1 MREPILKAVAA
12 PPKILWA
19 PFVPVILNIGVQF
32 PFMFAAIG
40 TFEANPLIF
49 VVTIAIVHLGII
61 IWANKEPHISNMMQ
75 AFGQCYHFTKN
86 IYKVKGKKF
95 AP

>member
-1 MREPILKAVAA
+1 MREQILKAVAA

-19 PFVPVILNIGVQF
+19 PFLPVLLNIGVQF

-40 TFEANPLIF
+40 TFDTNPLVF
-49 VVTIAIVHLGII
+49 VATIVSVHLGIV
-61 IWANKEPHISNMMQ
+61 IWSSKEPHISNMIQ
-75 AFGQCYHFTKN
+75 GFGQCYRVTHN
-86 IYKVKGKKF
+86 LYKVKGKKF

>member
-1 MREPILKAVAA
+1 MREQILKAVAA

-19 PFVPVILNIGVQF
+19 PFLPVLLNIGVQF

-40 TFEANPLIF
+40 TFDVNPLVF
-49 VVTIAIVHLGII
+49 VCTIVIVHLIII
-61 IWANKEPHISNMMQ
+61 IWANKEPHISNMIQ
-75 AFGQCYHFTKN
+75 AFGQCYRITHN
-86 IYKVKGKKF
+86 IYKVKGKNF

>member
-1 MREPILKAVAA
+1 MREPILKAVSA

-19 PFVPVILNIGVQF
+19 PFLPVLLNIGVQF

-40 TFEANPLIF
+40 TFEVNPLIF
-49 VVTIAIVHLGII
+49 VASIVLVHLFII
-61 IWANKEPHISNMMQ
+61 VWANKEPHISNMLQ
-75 AFGQCYHFTKN
+75 AFGQCYRITN
-86 IYKVKGKKF
+86 NLYKTKGKKF

>member
-1 MREPILKAVAA
+1 MREQILKAVAA

-19 PFVPVILNIGVQF
+19 PFLPVLLNIGVQF
-32 PFMFAAIG
+32 PFMFASIG
-40 TFEANPLIF
+40 TFGVNPLIF
-49 VVTIAIVHLGII
+49 VATIAIVHLFII
-61 IWANKEPHISNMMQ
+61 IWSSKEPHISNMIQ
-75 AFGQCYHFTKN
+75 GFGQCYHFTHN